1 MRAQGNQIQRVQVI
15 LGLLL
20 ALLLPLLFL
29 IFGGG
34 NRDSSEMDLNMHY
47 AASGSTNGPENNI
60 GEQMPPSKVEQN
72 RQLDQRMYQFLEL
85 RKVE

>member
-1 MRAQGNQIQRVQVI
+1 MI

-47 AASGSTNGPENNI
+47 AASGSTNGLENNI
-60 GEQMPPSKVEQN
+60 GQQMPASKARQN
-72 RQLDQRMYQFLEL
+72 RELDQRMYQFLEL

>member
-1 MRAQGNQIQRVQVI
+1 MI

-47 AASGSTNGPENNI
+47 AASGSSNGTENNI
-60 GEQMPPSKVEQN
+60 GQQMPPSKVEQN

>member
-1 MRAQGNQIQRVQVI
+1 MRAQGNQIQREQVI

-20 ALLLPLLFL
+20 ALLLPLLF
-29 IFGGG
+29 II
-34 NRDSSEMDLNMHY
+34 
-47 AASGSTNGPENNI
+47 GSTNGPENNI
-60 GEQMPPSKVEQN
+60 GQQMPPSKVKQN